1 MSTGTMNTSAM
12 GVMISPGRWSVSS
25 KMLWMSSLSPGSSV
39 PLSPLTST
47 SARNSRSVNAAFFPA
62 PSPPPSRRRIPL
74 AMISMRKRTGAT
86 MREKRRS
93 GRAEKAEKDL
103 ALGHTMHLGVMS
115 PRIRIVRVPA
125 ARATISPYAGII
137 GIRRAASTEERETL
151 TSSLPMNIV
160 AISRLGVS
168 SIFPITSAIRFP
180 SFFHRMRSTRRS
192 AKNAVSEAEKKA
204 EAMIRRR
211 IRRNFIRSSLPGAPN
226 SPRGPRTPGGRED
239 PPGTDLYPS
248 LLLPRSPGRFPASP
262 RRRGHPPFRPAAKR
276 ILLQRLG
283 DDLVH
288 VVHQGEREPPRFA
301 ARDVLQILPVLSG
314 HDDLGD
320 PGPQGREGL
329 FLQPSDREHPSP
341 EGDLPRHRH
350 VAPDGDPRE
359 GRDERGGDGDPGGRP
374 VLRDRPRGDVD
385 VDVMPGMEVL
395 RKAEAGGARPRV
407 RDGRLGALLHH
418 VPERPGDGDGP
429 LPLHEGHLDKED
441 VPPGGGPGQAR
452 RHADLVPLPFRIGEV
467 LRDAEELREVAVGH
481 RERSEEHTSE
491 LQSRLHLAF
500 PLFNDAA
507 PPEIYPLS
515 LHAALPISTSSRSP
529 SVSGRYFGTP
539 RNFER
544 LRWVTGNGPFSP
556 SAILRATFRQMV
568 EISRSRLRSPA
579 SLVYWW
585 MIPRIPL
592 SV

>member
-125 ARATISPYAGII
+125 ASATISPYAGII
-137 GIRRAASTEERETL
+137 GIRRAAITEERETL
-151 TSSLPMNIV
+151 MSWLRMNIV

-180 SFFHRMRSTRRS
+180 SCFHLMRSTRRS

-204 EAMIRRR
+204 EAMIRRG
-211 IRRNFIRSSLPGAPN
+211 IRRNFMGSSHPGAPH
-226 SPRGPRTPGGRED
+226 STLGRMAKPPGTHRTGRGGRSLAIHGFRTRRGTSTPGGRED
-239 PPGTDLYPS
+239 PPGTGRFTS

-262 RRRGHPPFRPAAKR
+262 RRRGHLPFRTAAKR

-288 VVHQGEREPPRFA
+288 AVHQGEREPPRLV
-301 ARDVLQILPVLSG
+301 ARDLLQILPVLSG

-320 PGPQGREGL
+320 PGPQRRKGL
-329 FLQPSDREHPSP
+329 FLQPSDREHPPP

-359 GRDERGGDGDPGGRP
+359 GGDERGGDGDPGGRP

-385 VDVMPGMEVL
+385 VDVVPGVEVL
-395 RKAEAGGARPRV
+395 RKAEAGGAGPRV
-407 RDGRLGALLHH
+407 RDGGLGALLHH
-418 VPERPGDGDGP
+418 VPERPGDGDGS
-429 LPLHEGHLDKED
+429 LPPHEGHLDKED

-452 RHADLVPLPFRIGEV
+452 RHADLVPLPFRVGEV

-481 RERSEEHTSE
+481 RERK
-491 LQSRLHLAF
+491 
-500 PLFNDAA
+500 
-507 PPEIYPLS
+507 
-515 LHAALPISTSSRSP
+515 
-529 SVSGRYFGTP
+529 
-539 RNFER
+539 
-544 LRWVTGNGPFSP
+544 
-556 SAILRATFRQMV
+556 
-568 EISRSRLRSPA
+568 
-579 SLVYWW
+579 
-585 MIPRIPL
+585 
-592 SV
+592 